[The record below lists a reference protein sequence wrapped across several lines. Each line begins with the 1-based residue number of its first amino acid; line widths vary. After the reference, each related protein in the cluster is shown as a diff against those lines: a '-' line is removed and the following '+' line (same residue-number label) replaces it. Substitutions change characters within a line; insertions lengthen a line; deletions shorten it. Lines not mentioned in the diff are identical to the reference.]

1 MILDYRYE
9 EGYKMLFDK
18 CKKDKGTI
26 YLIEFQDYNEW
37 GEKWKYGK
45 SKNLKKRLTF
55 YPENIKLLYNK
66 EVDFL
71 STREELC
78 HWRLNEDYKELHRG
92 TAEYCIR
99 NPLEVIKNICE
110 SEVILTKEGALDF
123 IKNNELLGWF
133 GILTMLEKMTFKT
146 K

>member
-1 MILDYRYE
+1 MILDFRYE
-9 EGYKMLFDK
+9 EGYKMLFNK
-18 CKKDKGTI
+18 CKKDKGII
-26 YLIEFQDYNEW
+26 YLIEFADYNEW

-55 YPENIKLLYNK
+55 YPENIKLLYSK

-71 STREELC
+71 STREEFC
-78 HWRLNEDYKELHRG
+78 HWSTNEWFKERHRG
-92 TAEYCIR
+92 HTEYCIY
-99 NPLEVIKNICE
+99 NPLEEIKDICE
-110 SEVILTKEGALDF
+110 SEVILTKEGAIKF
-123 IKNNELLGWF
+123 IKNSESLGWF